1 MATDAQIIFTKNINS
16 CCQERDEEGP
26 GDERV
31 SARSSPSSSH
41 ELEFPSHE
49 LDFLSQELDFPSHE
63 LDWQRPAFNDD
74 DQDDEKQD

>member
-1 MATDAQIIFTKNINS
+1 MIFTKNINS

-31 SARSSPSSSH
+31 SARSSPSSSY
-41 ELEFPSHE
+41 ELEFLDSSYELDFHSSSHE
-49 LDFLSQELDFPSHE
+49 LDFHFHE
-63 LDWQRPAFNDD
+63 LDWPTPAFNDD